1 MSLFANHEYR
11 WRETYSVLFR
21 EADRPPAGV
30 LRKTLEGLGE
40 GYRVTDLTT
49 DATGQVESMTVLAP
63 ADFAGMDLSFVS
75 GEDVQEQIA
84 EIKAERKNQ
93 PLSKREQTKLERLD
107 ECDARIDVF
116 HFEQLVG
123 DDLADEDEY
132 LDPGSLISLLKCLAQ
147 VCHGVGVDPQTG
159 ALL

>member
-1 MSLFANHEYR
+1 MSLFADHQYR

-21 EADRPPAGV
+21 ESDRPAAAT
-30 LRKTLEGLGE
+30 LRKALEGLGE
-40 GYRVTDLTT
+40 GYRVTDITT
-49 DATGQVESMTVLAP
+49 DAEGQVESMTVIAP
-63 ADFAGMDLSFVS
+63 ADFAGMDLSFVA

-84 EIKAERKNQ
+84 ELKAERKNT
-93 PLSKREQTKLERLD
+93 PLSKKEQTKLQRLN

-123 DDLADEDEY
+123 DDLADDDEY
-132 LDPGSLISLLKCLAQ
+132 IDPGSLISLLKCLAQ

>member
-1 MSLFANHEYR
+1 MSLFANQEYR

-21 EADRPPAGV
+21 EADRPAAAL
-30 LRKTLEGLGE
+30 LRKTLEGLGD
-40 GYRVTDLTT
+40 GYRVTEITT
-49 DATGQVESMTVLAP
+49 DAAGQVESMTVLAP

-84 EIKAERKNQ
+84 EIKLERKHA
-93 PLSKREQTKLERLD
+93 PLSKKEQAKLQRLN

-132 LDPGSLISLLKCLAQ
+132 IDPGSLISLLKCLAQ